1 MREWRED
8 IAERLELCAEAVG
21 LMKVTVSGKR
31 RVLVE
36 FHRGILE
43 YGPDCIEVAVRGGR
57 VRVLGSAL
65 KLTAMDG
72 EAVLV
77 TGAVSAVELE

>member
-8 IAERLELCAEAVG
+8 IAERLELPAEAAG
-21 LMKVTVSGKR
+21 LVKVTISGKR

-43 YGPDCIEVAVRGGR
+43 YGPECIEVAVRAGK
-57 VRVLGSAL
+57 VRVVGSEL
-65 KLTAMDG
+65 ELTAMDS
-72 EAVLV
+72 EAVLI
-77 TGAVSAVELE
+77 TGAVSAVEME